1 MTEMEEDVVT
11 ISAKVRKGFQNR
23 LDQIGSE
30 LGVSNRSHVIR
41 SGLEYFVDS
50 YESGRI
56 PAIFRISKED
66 DGSGRLRTKV
76 RVFPGIRPQRA
87 GNGEEMGG
95 NSR

>member
-1 MTEMEEDVVT
+1 MNEMEEDMVT
-11 ISAKVRKGFQNR
+11 ISAKVKKDFQNR
-23 LDQIGSE
+23 LDQIGRA
-30 LGVSNRSHVIR
+30 LGVMNRSNVIR

-76 RVFPGIRPQRA
+76 SVYPGIHPRRA
-87 GNGEEMGG
+87 GKSEEKGG
-95 NSR
+95 DSR

>member
-1 MTEMEEDVVT
+1 MNEMEEDVVT
-11 ISAKVRKGFQNR
+11 ISAKVKKGFQNR
-23 LDQIGSE
+23 LDQIGRE

-41 SGLEYFVDS
+41 SSLEYFVDS

-76 RVFPGIRPQRA
+76 SVFPGIRLRSA
-87 GNGEEMGG
+87 GKSEKTGG
-95 NSR
+95 DSG